1 MTPFQW
7 IAVPLLGLAALR
19 DVVMMFT
26 RPGSRRM
33 YLVRALVWGAA
44 ALSIAEPVIPQRI
57 ADVFAIQRGADL
69 VFYLF
74 VLAFLVGSFVVY
86 AQFQRMQRQIT
97 ELARTIAIERARAPQ
112 ANVPPD
118 SSFRAR

>member
-1 MTPFQW
+1 MTLFQLV
-7 IAVPLLGLAALR
+7 AVPLLGLVALR
-19 DVVMMFT
+19 DSILMFA

-33 YLVRALVWGAA
+33 YFVRAIVWGAA

-57 ADVFAIQRGADL
+57 ADQFGIQRGADL

-74 VLAFLVGSFVVY
+74 VLAFLVGAFVVY

-97 ELARTIAIERARAPQ
+97 ELTRTIAIERARRPQ
-112 ANVPPD
+112 DTSTV
-118 SSFRAR
+118 S